1 MDAEQCARLLEK
13 IAAMLEIQGKR
24 WEPVAYRRAA
34 ASLREVSEPIEE
46 IAKKRKL
53 EEIPGIGQGIAKKLY
68 EFIETG
74 KLNYVDQLKKELPMN
89 VEELMAIPGLGPKK
103 IKLFFEV
110 LKIKDKA
117 SLKRALVLRNI
128 RSLPGFGEK
137 SEARLLRGIQDTKGK
152 RYPLEEIL
160 PLASKFEQDVRKL
173 PYVRKVIVAGSIRRR
188 EKTVGDIDVLVD
200 SGDPKRVMQYFTKYP
215 LVRKV
220 LTAGAK
226 KSSVIWKNGIQ
237 VDIRVVPDES
247 FGAALQYFT
256 GNKAHNVRL
265 RMLAIKKG
273 LKLNEYGL
281 FKGKKRI
288 AGESEDGIYKALG
301 LKCPPPE
308 KRLA

>member
-34 ASLREVSEPIEE
+34 ASLREVSEPIEG

-53 EEIPGIGQGIAKKLY
+53 EEIPGIGEGIAKKLY
-68 EFIETG
+68 EFIQTG
-74 KLNYVDQLKKELPMN
+74 KLNYVEQLKKELPMN

-103 IKLFFEV
+103 IKRLYDD
-110 LKIKDKA
+110 LHITDKE
-117 SLKRALVLRNI
+117 SLKRALEQRKI
-128 RSLPGFGEK
+128 RGLPGFGEK

-152 RYPLEEIL
+152 RYTLDEIL

-173 PYVRKVIVAGSIRRR
+173 SYVRRVIVAGSIRRR

-200 SGDPKRVMQYFTKYP
+200 SPEPQGVMKYFTTYP
-215 LVRKV
+215 LAMRVIRR
-220 LTAGAK
+220 GSK
-226 KSSVIWKNGIQ
+226 KASVVWKNGIQ

-247 FGAALQYFT
+247 FGSALQYFT

-265 RMLAIKKG
+265 RTLAIKKG

-288 AGESEDGIYKALG
+288 AGESEEGIYKVLG

>member
-301 LKCPPPE
+301 LKCPSPN
-308 KRLA
+308 KRLS